1 MKMILL
7 LPVAKQQVKPLTE
20 LRLDEQTVGDWWG
33 IFDGF
38 QEITL

>member
-20 LRLDEQTVGDWWG
+20 LRLEEQTAWD
-33 IFDGF
+33 IIHDG
-38 QEITL
+38 